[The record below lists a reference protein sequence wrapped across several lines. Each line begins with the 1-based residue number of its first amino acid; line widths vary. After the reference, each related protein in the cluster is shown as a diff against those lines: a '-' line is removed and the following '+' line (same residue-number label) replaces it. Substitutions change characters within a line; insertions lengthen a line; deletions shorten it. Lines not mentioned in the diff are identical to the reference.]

1 MIEMAL
7 IFAFT
12 CFGLALLMNLYRV
25 AIAPGVPDRV
35 LALDTMVI
43 NVIALMI
50 LYGMWQG
57 TGIYFE
63 AALLFAMTGF
73 IGTVAYA
80 RYMLRGDI
88 IE

>member
-1 MIEMAL
+1 MIETAL
-7 IFAFT
+7 IFAFA